1 MKRAKLFTHQLL
13 FFVFL
18 VLMFG
23 CQSDKVQPDS
33 KKELTYPVVVNGKSY
48 SKNQIK
54 HIFSKIGILELS
66 KEEKVVLDTIGK
78 NFFSSDKTKADSFM
92 NAFAD
97 NIVGE
102 MQKLTDRRLR
112 TVYYGRIKRELKIIL
127 PKEEYN
133 TFVSNV
139 SAKLDSVWPD
149 PFRSLTPSQRIKYT
163 DSLIKNFNKK

>member
-1 MKRAKLFTHQLL
+1 MKRANLFAYQLL
-13 FFVFL
+13 FIVFL

-23 CQSDKVQPDS
+23 CESDKVQLNS

-54 HIFSKIGILELS
+54 HIFSKIGTLELS

-78 NFFSSDKTKADSFM
+78 NFFSLDKTRADSFM

-97 NIVGE
+97 NIIGE
-102 MQKLTDRRLR
+102 MQKLTSRRQQAAYYSEVKRRLR
-112 TVYYGRIKRELKIIL
+112 DVL

-133 TFVSNV
+133 NLVSKV
-139 SAKLDSVWPD
+139 DAKIDSVNPD
-149 PFRSLTPSQRIKYT
+149 SFRSLTPSQRKKYI
-163 DSLIKNFNKK
+163 DSVIKNSNIK